1 MTVARIAEVWPEGAR
16 AHGVRLEVTAAWREA
31 HRAPGQYVLV
41 GEGAVPL
48 ALASAP
54 GAPVELLLGA
64 DAYARLRPTAGDALP
79 LSAPLGSG
87 FDVARA
93 RGREVL
99 VFGVGSA
106 ASAVRALVQYLL
118 AARADHGRVR
128 VYLGAHTAEDHAY
141 VGEDVRWRAGGIE
154 LWRAVSKPW
163 VQALFLAGDP
173 PSADA
178 CVYYAGH
185 DAGLT
190 SLREALR
197 ARDLDPAVVLL
208 NV

>member
-1 MTVARIAEVWPEGAR
+1 MMVARIAEVWPEGAR
-16 AHGVRLEVTAAWREA
+16 AHGVRLEVTPAWREA
-31 HRAPGQYVLV
+31 HRAPGQYVLA
-41 GEGAVPL
+41 GAGAVPL

-54 GAPVELLLGA
+54 GAPVELLLGH

-79 LSAPLGSG
+79 LSPPLGSG

-106 ASAVRALVQYLL
+106 ASAVRALVQHLL
-118 AARADHGRVR
+118 AARAEHGRVR
-128 VYLGAHTAEDHAY
+128 VYLGAHAAADHAY
-141 VGEDVRWRAGGIE
+141 LAEDARWRAAGVE
-154 LWRAVSKPW
+154 LVRAVSRPW
-163 VQALFLAGDP
+163 IQALFLAGDP

-178 CVYYAGH
+178 SVYYAGH
-185 DAGLT
+185 DAGLAG
-190 SLREALR
+190 LREALR
-197 ARDLDPAVVLL
+197 ARDLDPAAVLL